1 MSGLKPTR
9 QRIDL
14 AGRIIGVD
22 RHFTAED
29 LHREAATD
37 GLTVSVGTVYNA
49 LRQFESVGLVR
60 ELALDGLKAVYDTD
74 TSGHHHFHIVDEDSI
89 IDIPAGT
96 LMLRSMPEV
105 PKGYEVSRVEVIV
118 RLRRSGG
125 QEPA

>member
-29 LHREAATD
+29 LHSEAMAD
-37 GLTVSVGTVYNA
+37 GLRLSIGTVYNT
-49 LRQFESVGLVR
+49 LRQFQRVGLIR
-60 ELALDGLKAVYDTD
+60 ELALEGLRAVYDTD
-74 TSGHHHFHIVDEDSI
+74 TSGHHHFHMVDEDSI

-96 LMLRSMPEV
+96 LVLQSLPRV
-105 PKGYEVSRVEVIV
+105 PDGYRVSRVEVIV
-118 RLRRSGG
+118 RLRRS
-125 QEPA
+125 E